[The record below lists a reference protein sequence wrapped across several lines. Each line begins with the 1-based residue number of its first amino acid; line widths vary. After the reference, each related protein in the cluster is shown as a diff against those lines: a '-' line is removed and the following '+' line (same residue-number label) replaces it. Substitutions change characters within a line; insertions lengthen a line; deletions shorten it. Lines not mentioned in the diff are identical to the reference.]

1 MLRSRRN
8 LMLGTVLASASLAID
23 GALAQQPAAQQ
34 PPAQPAEAGR
44 PDKLLEDLVAA
55 NKILAD
61 QGVLDGYGHV
71 SVRSPTNPER
81 FWMARSV
88 APELVTAADLYEHDL
103 AGNAKDDKLFSRML
117 IKVLTPEQLFDSLV
131 VATGNPGNRSLGK
144 PVRRTKVAHPEERV
158 PGCR

>member
-88 APELVTAADLYEHDL
+88 APELVTAARHNNLQVVTWTINAPAQMRAL
-103 AGNAKDDKLFSRML
+103 ISAGVDGIMTDYPDRLVA
-117 IKVLTPEQLFDSLV
+117 VLRE
-131 VATGNPGNRSLGK
+131 
-144 PVRRTKVAHPEERV
+144 
-158 PGCR
+158 

>member
-8 LMLGTVLASASLAID
+8 LMLGTVLASASWAID

-61 QGVLDGYGHV
+61 QGVLDGYGPV
-71 SVRSPTNPER
+71 SVRSPTTPER
-81 FWMARSV
+81 VWIARP
-88 APELVTAADLYEHDL
+88 AGPELVAAADLYEDRL
-103 AGNAKDDKLFSRML
+103 A
-117 IKVLTPEQLFDSLV
+117 
-131 VATGNPGNRSLGK
+131 
-144 PVRRTKVAHPEERV
+144 
-158 PGCR
+158 